1 VFVVD
6 SSGHAV
12 ERTIRPGIVVDAMTQ
27 VRDGVQQGE
36 KVVTVGQLYLK
47 NNDKVRTT
55 EKSLEK

>member
-1 VFVVD
+1 
-6 SSGHAV
+6 
-12 ERTIRPGIVVDAMTQ
+12 MTE